1 MEKRVT
7 FRGWLLPLLLIAPQV
22 AVSAV
27 FFFYPAGQA
36 IWQSL
41 FVADPFGLSSQFVG
55 LSNFEF
61 PLKHKV
67 T

>member
-22 AVSAV
+22 IVSAV

-36 IWQSL
+36 VWQ
-41 FVADPFGLSSQFVG
+41 ARQPRQ
-55 LSNFEF
+55 
-61 PLKHKV
+61 
-67 T
+67 